1 MASCLDL
8 IYKHPNHQNPPIDM
22 TNEQTEKKG
31 IEQIVVNRT
40 CYDVLLRVQDQNNF
54 IAATKILKQRL
65 NFALMT
71 V

>member
-1 MASCLDL
+1 
-8 IYKHPNHQNPPIDM
+8 M